1 MPTEHTYFLES
12 IPVLPIEVSIV
23 NSMPQLARPTAA
35 AQTPAMRDRP
45 ALLYLDVAVKVALVA
60 LLAFGAFSGLQQ
72 FEGKA
77 FGGRLIAYPIA
88 VLVLP
93 VAWRAFARPRS
104 FPYLADALIT
114 APFLIDV
121 LGNAADL
128 YDTLDWWDDA
138 NHLFNWALLSG
149 GAGLLVART
158 RIEAWQLA
166 GLVIGFG
173 AVSAIGWELA
183 EYVAFIRDSPELAT
197 AYEDTLGDLA
207 LGTTGSVVAAVF
219 VTRWGR

>member
-1 MPTEHTYFLES
+1 MATRDAEPD
-12 IPVLPIEVSIV
+12 
-23 NSMPQLARPTAA
+23 
-35 AQTPAMRDRP
+35 TPAMKLRDP
-45 ALLYLDVAVKVALVA
+45 LLALDVAAKLLLVA

-93 VAWRAFARPRS
+93 AAWRLFARRHP
-104 FPYLADALIT
+104 FPALADLLIT

-121 LGNAADL
+121 LGNAFDL
-128 YDTLDWWDDA
+128 YDTIDWWDDA
-138 NHLFNWALLSG
+138 NHFFNWALLSA
-149 GAGLLVART
+149 GAGLLLARSHPP
-158 RIEAWQLA
+158 RWQLA
-166 GLVIGFG
+166 IMVVGFG
-173 AVSAIGWELA
+173 AASAIVWELA

-207 LGTTGSVVAAVF
+207 LGTTGSLVAAIA
-219 VTRWGR
+219 VTFRPR

>member
-1 MPTEHTYFLES
+1 MKLRDPL
-12 IPVLPIEVSIV
+12 
-23 NSMPQLARPTAA
+23 LA
-35 AQTPAMRDRP
+35 
-45 ALLYLDVAVKVALVA
+45 LDVGAKLLLVA

-93 VAWRAFARPRS
+93 AAWRLFARRRP
-104 FPYLADALIT
+104 FPALADLLIT

-121 LGNAADL
+121 LGNAFDL
-128 YDTLDWWDDA
+128 YDTVDWWDDA
-138 NHLFNWALLSG
+138 NHFFNWALLSA
-149 GAGLLVART
+149 GAGLLLARS
-158 RIEAWQLA
+158 RPPRWQLA
-166 GLVIGFG
+166 VMVVGFG
-173 AVSAIGWELA
+173 AASAIVWELA

-207 LGTTGSVVAAVF
+207 LGTTGSLVAAIA
-219 VTRWGR
+219 VTVRRR

>member
-1 MPTEHTYFLES
+1 ML
-12 IPVLPIEVSIV
+12 
-23 NSMPQLARPTAA
+23 R
-35 AQTPAMRDRP
+35 RDP
-45 ALLYLDVAVKVALVA
+45 LLILDVALKLALVGV
-60 LLAFGAFSGLQQ
+60 LAFGAFSGLQQ

-88 VLVLP
+88 VMVLP
-93 VAWRAFARPRS
+93 VAWRLFANRRP

-128 YDTLDWWDDA
+128 YDAVDWWDDA
-138 NHLFNWALLSG
+138 NHFFNWLLLSA
-149 GAGLLVART
+149 GAGLLVGRARL
-158 RIEAWQLA
+158 EAWQLA

-173 AVSAIGWELA
+173 ATSAIVWELA
-183 EYVAFIRDSPELAT
+183 EYVAFIRNSPELAT

-207 LGTTGSVVAAVF
+207 LGTLGSVVAAVIA
-219 VTRWGR
+219 VRSPR

>member
-1 MPTEHTYFLES
+1 MPRLS
-12 IPVLPIEVSIV
+12 GLAIV
-23 NSMPQLARPTAA
+23 DIAIKL
-35 AQTPAMRDRP
+35 
-45 ALLYLDVAVKVALVA
+45 ALVG

-88 VLVLP
+88 VMVLP
-93 VAWRAFARPRS
+93 VAWRLFARPRP
-104 FPYLADALIT
+104 FPYLADLLIS

-128 YDTLDWWDDA
+128 YDTVDWWDDA
-138 NHLFNWALLSG
+138 NHFFNWLLLSS
-149 GAGLLVART
+149 GAGLLVGRS
-158 RIEAWQLA
+158 RIQAWQLA

-173 AVSAIGWELA
+173 ATSAVIWELA
-183 EYVAFIRDSPELAT
+183 EYVAFVRDSPELAT

-207 LGTTGSVVAAVF
+207 LGTLGSVVAAV
-219 VTRWGR
+219 VIVALLHRD

>member
-1 MPTEHTYFLES
+1 M
-12 IPVLPIEVSIV
+12 
-23 NSMPQLARPTAA
+23 
-35 AQTPAMRDRP
+35 AQPS
-45 ALLYLDVAVKVALVA
+45 ALRAVDVIFKVALVA

-93 VAWRAFARPRS
+93 LAWRMFGDRRP
-104 FPYLADALIT
+104 FPFLADTLIT

-121 LGNAADL
+121 VGNAADL
-128 YDTLDWWDDA
+128 YDTVEWWDDA
-138 NHLFNWALLSG
+138 NHFFNWALLSA
-149 GAGLLVART
+149 GAGLLVSRERLAG
-158 RIEAWQLA
+158 WQLA

-173 AVSAIGWELA
+173 ATSAIIWELA

-207 LGTTGSVVAAVF
+207 LGTLGSVFAAVA
-219 VTRWGR
+219 VTRWSQQIRGESAPSGIQRGR

>member
-1 MPTEHTYFLES
+1 MPRRS
-12 IPVLPIEVSIV
+12 A
-23 NSMPQLARPTAA
+23 LATA
-35 AQTPAMRDRP
+35 DI
-45 ALLYLDVAVKVALVA
+45 AVKLALVG

-93 VAWRAFARPRS
+93 IAWRTFARPRP
-104 FPYLADALIT
+104 FPYLADLLIT

-128 YDTLDWWDDA
+128 YDTVDWWDDA
-138 NHLFNWALLSG
+138 NHFFNWLLLSA
-149 GAGLLVART
+149 GAGLLVSRQRLAVW
-158 RIEAWQLA
+158 ALA

-173 AVSAIGWELA
+173 ATSAVIWELA
-183 EYVAFIRDSPELAT
+183 EYVAFIRNSPELAT

-207 LGTTGSVVAAVF
+207 LGTLGSVAAAV
-219 VTRWGR
+219 VVLTLARD

>member
-1 MPTEHTYFLES
+1 M
-12 IPVLPIEVSIV
+12 
-23 NSMPQLARPTAA
+23 N
-35 AQTPAMRDRP
+35 DRP
-45 ALLYLDVAVKVALVA
+45 ALLSLDVAIKLALVA

-93 VAWRAFARPRS
+93 AAWRAFAAPRP
-104 FPYLADALIT
+104 FPYLADILIG

-138 NHLFNWALLSG
+138 NHFFNWALLSA
-149 GAGLLVART
+149 GAGLLIARA
-158 RIEAWQLA
+158 RIAATWQLA

-173 AVSAIGWELA
+173 AASAIGWELA
-183 EYVAFIRDSPELAT
+183 EYIAFIRDSPELAT

-219 VTRWGR
+219 VTRWMRQTARRQPD

>member
-1 MPTEHTYFLES
+1 M
-12 IPVLPIEVSIV
+12 
-23 NSMPQLARPTAA
+23 Q
-35 AQTPAMRDRP
+35 DRP
-45 ALLYLDVAVKVALVA
+45 ALLYVDVALKLALVA

-93 VAWRAFARPRS
+93 AAWRAFARPRP

-128 YDTLDWWDDA
+128 YDTVDWWDDA
-138 NHLFNWALLSG
+138 NHFFNWLLLSA
-149 GAGLLVART
+149 GAGLLVARA
-158 RIEAWQLA
+158 RIEATWQLA
-166 GLVIGFG
+166 GLAIGFG
-173 AVSAIGWELA
+173 AASAIGWELA

-207 LGTTGSVVAAVF
+207 LGTTGAVVAAVL
-219 VTRWGR
+219 VTRWAR